1 MEILNYIKESVLEV
15 IKSFFIHDTD
25 VISIDTKKILEN
37 PIDKELYFNT
47 IDQLIE
53 LSKMSEFSN
62 NSDKLKKTI
71 TLSDNSTITLTL

>member
-1 MEILNYIKESVLEV
+1 MEVLKYIMESVLEV

-37 PIDKELYFNT
+37 PIDKELFFTT
-47 IDQLIE
+47 IDQLNA
-53 LSKMSEFSN
+53 LSKMPEFSN
-62 NSDKLKKTI
+62 NRDKLKKTI